1 MLDSQRLSIRLSEIR
16 ERLNEILV
24 LEGDAY
30 TDEVKTEEKTLQVEH
45 RDAEQ
50 KYRSSVITEG
60 EESRQQSLNG
70 AGVTPEQQ
78 ERLELRSRANVGGY
92 ISSALAGRV
101 PSGAEAEL
109 TAAADLEPG
118 QIPFELWELTPEQR
132 QAEDR
137 AVTGSPSSTGVN
149 LDVLRPHVFAPSIA
163 GFLALDMPVVES
175 GTFATGTLST
185 AATAA
190 AKAKSGPAEETAADW
205 TVETS
210 TPHRV
215 PAAIRLTLED
225 IASVGQA
232 NFEPLLREHI
242 SMVVSDELNNLIING
257 SGSDN
262 EPHGFLSRL
271 TDAASPATGIETWS
285 RILKIQSGGID
296 GLWASELSEIG
307 LLVGVDSYRLAA
319 SVFQGSDSE
328 RSAAAYLQ
336 QVGGGFVTNSKM
348 PAKSSHIQKAI
359 LCRKGRSM
367 TPTPMRTS
375 VMPSWGHF
383 SIDDVY
389 SGAAKGERQFTVSTL
404 VGDVHIVQP
413 AAYTEVAF
421 RVSA

>member
-16 ERLNEILV
+16 ERLNQILG
-24 LEGDAY
+24 LEADGY
-30 TDEVKTEEKTLQVEH
+30 TDEVKAEEKTLQVEH

-149 LDVLRPHVFAPSIA
+149 LDLRPHVFAPSIA

-190 AKAKSGPAEETAADW
+190 AKAKSGAAEETAADW

-210 TPHRV
+210 VPHRV
-215 PAAIRLTLED
+215 PASIRLTLED
-225 IASVGQA
+225 IAAVGQS
-232 NFEPLLREHI
+232 NFETLLKQHV

-257 SGSDN
+257 SGSSN

-271 TDAASPATGIETWS
+271 TDATDPATGIETWS
-285 RILKIQSGGID
+285 RFLKVLSAGID

-307 LLVGVDSYRLAA
+307 LVGR
-319 SVFQGSDSE
+319 
-328 RSAAAYLQ
+328 
-336 QVGGGFVTNSKM
+336 
-348 PAKSSHIQKAI
+348 
-359 LCRKGRSM
+359 C
-367 TPTPMRTS
+367 
-375 VMPSWGHF
+375 
-383 SIDDVY
+383 
-389 SGAAKGERQFTVSTL
+389 
-404 VGDVHIVQP
+404 
-413 AAYTEVAF
+413 
-421 RVSA
+421 

>member
-24 LEGDAY
+24 LEGDTC
-30 TDEVKTEEKTLQVEH
+30 TDAIQTEEQSLQVEH
-45 RDAEQ
+45 RATEQ
-50 KYRSSVITEG
+50 KYRSALITEG
-60 EESRQQSLNG
+60 EDSR
-70 AGVTPEQQ
+70 EQRLSGTLTAEEQ
-78 ERLELRSRANVGGY
+78 ERLELRQRAHVSGF
-92 ISSALAGRV
+92 ITAALGGRV

-118 QIPFELWELTPEQR
+118 QIPFELWEPEQR

-232 NFEPLLREHI
+232 NFEPLL
-242 SMVVSDELNNLIING
+242 
-257 SGSDN
+257 
-262 EPHGFLSRL
+262 
-271 TDAASPATGIETWS
+271 
-285 RILKIQSGGID
+285 K
-296 GLWASELSEIG
+296 
-307 LLVGVDSYRLAA
+307 
-319 SVFQGSDSE
+319 
-328 RSAAAYLQ
+328 
-336 QVGGGFVTNSKM
+336 
-348 PAKSSHIQKAI
+348 
-359 LCRKGRSM
+359 
-367 TPTPMRTS
+367 
-375 VMPSWGHF
+375 
-383 SIDDVY
+383 
-389 SGAAKGERQFTVSTL
+389 
-404 VGDVHIVQP
+404 
-413 AAYTEVAF
+413 
-421 RVSA
+421 

>member
-1 MLDSQRLSIRLSEIR
+1 MLDSQRISIRLSEIR
-16 ERLNEILV
+16 ERLNVILA
-24 LEGDAY
+24 LKEADY
-30 TDEVKTEEKTLQVEH
+30 NDLIRTEESALQIEF
-45 RDAEQ
+45 RNSES
-50 KYRSSVITEG
+50 KYRSAVITEG

-118 QIPFELWELTPEQR
+118 QIPFELWERPEQR

-149 LDVLRPHVFAPSIA
+149 LDLRPHVFGPSIA

-319 SVFQGSDSE
+319 SVFQGADSE

-367 TPTPMRTS
+367 TPTPMRTA

-389 SGAAKGERQFTVSTL
+389 SGAAKGERQFTVSAL
-404 VGDVHIVQP
+404 IGDVHIIQP
-413 AAYTEVAF
+413 AAYAEVAF
-421 RVSA
+421 RVSS

>member
-1 MLDSQRLSIRLSEIR
+1 M
-16 ERLNEILV
+16 
-24 LEGDAY
+24 
-30 TDEVKTEEKTLQVEH
+30 
-45 RDAEQ
+45 
-50 KYRSSVITEG
+50 
-60 EESRQQSLNG
+60 
-70 AGVTPEQQ
+70 
-78 ERLELRSRANVGGY
+78 RSRAHVGGY

-118 QIPFELWELTPEQR
+118 QIPFELWEPEQR
-132 QAEDR
+132 QEER

-190 AKAKSGPAEETAADW
+190 AKAKSGTAEETAADW

-257 SGSDN
+257 S
-262 EPHGFLSRL
+262 RL
-271 TDAASPATGIETWS
+271 GQMSLTAS
-285 RILKIQSGGID
+285 
-296 GLWASELSEIG
+296 
-307 LLVGVDSYRLAA
+307 
-319 SVFQGSDSE
+319 
-328 RSAAAYLQ
+328 
-336 QVGGGFVTNSKM
+336 
-348 PAKSSHIQKAI
+348 
-359 LCRKGRSM
+359 
-367 TPTPMRTS
+367 
-375 VMPSWGHF
+375 
-383 SIDDVY
+383 
-389 SGAAKGERQFTVSTL
+389 
-404 VGDVHIVQP
+404 
-413 AAYTEVAF
+413 
-421 RVSA
+421 